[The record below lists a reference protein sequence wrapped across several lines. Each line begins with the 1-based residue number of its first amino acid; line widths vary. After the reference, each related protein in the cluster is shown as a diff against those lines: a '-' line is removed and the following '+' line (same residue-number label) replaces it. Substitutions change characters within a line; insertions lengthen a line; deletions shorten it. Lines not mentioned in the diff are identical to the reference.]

1 MHINNFLKISVH
13 GKVQSPGFTETQ
25 FFFREGS
32 ISTVNYFH
40 FPQFHF
46 TQLQVQVVQAEALK
60 AEKASMS
67 DEMRKLKEELGA
79 VRDRLRATEK
89 QVSLQE
95 RVQSTDSQGASP
107 RRKVCVFIDIMVATI
122 AVARTR

>member
-1 MHINNFLKISVH
+1 MVKSI
-13 GKVQSPGFTETQ
+13 VQVLQ
-25 FFFREGS
+25 RLIFFFRGGS
-32 ISTVNYFH
+32 ISTVNYF
-40 FPQFHF
+40 QFHC

-67 DEMRKLKEELGA
+67 DEMQKLKEELGA

-107 RRKVCVFIDIMVATI
+107 RRKVGISIDIVATTI
-122 AVARTR
+122 AVARTT